1 MAASVLSLSLLAGS
15 ALAQDST
22 PPTGGAY
29 ATKTDS
35 GAYSSTASPSFQSQI
50 ITDTTAPSQSGGFF
64 SKVKNIFRRQPTSND
79 GTMIVQ
85 DPSTPVLK
93 SGQTSSIKELPSITG
108 SAPTMSSTMLEA
120 KSADMPA
127 AVPTIK
133 HVALVVPP
141 APSDPAVVTPES
153 KLPAARSSGDGDLL
167 RTAQQVP
174 GTRQPLPQGQQPGP
188 GYLEAETHE
197 TSPEVSVIPPGPEVV
212 FNRDSE
218 PGVLERIRQKAL
230 ERVPP
235 ERVDFP
241 DEPVLPT
248 NQPVFRPEPPQTLL
262 VEANYVYYR
271 RLLFEDINSER
282 YGWDLGF
289 IQPVVSATKFL
300 GDLVALPYHLGT
312 QPTRWYETD
321 AGYCLPGD
329 PVPYILYPPQLSVT
343 GSIYEAG
350 VVLALYAI
358 FPG

>member
-15 ALAQDST
+15 ALAQDSAA
-22 PPTGGAY
+22 P
-29 ATKTDS
+29 
-35 GAYSSTASPSFQSQI
+35 TASACVPKPDNGGYSWTANASQPQI
-50 ITDTTAPSQSGGFF
+50 ITDTAAPAESGGFF
-64 SKVKNIFRRQPTSND
+64 SKIKNLFHRQPAKSD
-79 GTMIVQ
+79 GTVIVL
-85 DPSTPVLK
+85 DPPTPALK
-93 SGQTSSIKELPSITG
+93 AAQGNAIAGLPSVAG
-108 SAPTMSSTMLEA
+108 AAPVMSSTTTEA
-120 KSADMPA
+120 KTAEIPA

-133 HVALVVPP
+133 QVAVVGPP
-141 APSDPAVVTPES
+141 AQSSPAVVTPGS
-153 KLPAARSSGDGDLL
+153 TLPATPADSDIL
-167 RTAQQVP
+167 RTAQQIP
-174 GTRQPLPQGQQPGP
+174 GTRQPMPQGQQPGP
-188 GYLEAETHE
+188 GYLETETRE
-197 TSPEVSVIPPGPEVV
+197 TSPEVSVIPPGPEQV

-248 NQPVFRPEPPQTLL
+248 NEPVFRPEPPQTLL
-262 VEANYVYYR
+262 VEPNYVYYR

-289 IQPVVSATKFL
+289 IQPVVSTTKFL
-300 GDLVALPYHLGT
+300 ADLVALPYHLGT